1 MRSIE
6 KSAKTQEEAIQ
17 AALDEL
23 NASITD
29 VTVKVLDEGSKGLFG
44 LFGSKPARV
53 LVTLRSSEMEDELD
67 SLFQSTPQKAE
78 PKAAPQPVSAPAEKA
93 AAPKEEKPEPAAEPV
108 PVQAEA
114 PAEAK
119 PVNTARKPEPVRRTR
134 SQSKRE
140 KPAARPAETEAA
152 EPRQQNAKRP
162 VQLLEKPE
170 VTMIPHDDVDPE
182 SPAGKVLA
190 FLEELTHLMGV
201 DVTVSVGT
209 DAEGNVYGRME
220 GDTLGI
226 LIGRRGETLDAL
238 QYLTS
243 LKINRGQE
251 TYTRVTLD
259 TEDYRSRREETLI
272 RLANRMANRA
282 VRTNR
287 RVSLEP
293 MNPYERRIIHSH
305 HQKVICRRPCAACFF
320 CRWIL
325 PLRRTGN
332 LFLPFPVKDGIL
344 IVACRSGGMA
354 DAADSKSVGS
364 DVVRVQVPPPAR
376 LKSHPLDETFYLLRG
391 FV

>member
-29 VTVKVLDEGSKGLFG
+29 VDVKILDEGSKGLFG

-53 LVTLRSSEMEDELD
+53 LVTLKSSDMEDELD
-67 SLFQSTPQKAE
+67 SLLQSAPQKAE
-78 PKAAPQPVSAPAEKA
+78 TKPAHAPVAAPDKKP
-93 AAPKEEKPEPAAEPV
+93 AAPKEEA
-108 PVQAEA
+108 PVQAPQTEAAAEEPAVEVKPA
-114 PAEAK
+114 PA
-119 PVNTARKPEPVRRTR
+119 ARKPEPVRRTR
-134 SQSKRE
+134 PQPKRE
-140 KPAARPAETEAA
+140 KAATKPAEPENTESKPQAS
-152 EPRQQNAKRP
+152 RKP

-170 VTMIPHDDVDPE
+170 ITMIPHDEVDPE
-182 SPAGKVLA
+182 SPAGKTLA

-201 DVTVSVGT
+201 SVTVSVGT

-293 MNPYERRIIHSH
+293 MNPYERRIIHSALQGNEAVDTH
-305 HQKVICRRPCAACFF
+305 SEGDEPNRHVVIT
-320 CRWIL
+320 I
-325 PLRRTGN
+325 
-332 LFLPFPVKDGIL
+332 K
-344 IVACRSGGMA
+344 
-354 DAADSKSVGS
+354 K
-364 DVVRVQVPPPAR
+364 
-376 LKSHPLDETFYLLRG
+376 
-391 FV
+391 